1 MPRDIR
7 VVDSITQ
14 PDDSKGSVVA
24 AGSHGGISSGR
35 YAAQLGL
42 TGILFNDAG
51 VGKDEAGIRSLSYL
65 NDLGLP
71 AATVDNQSARI
82 GDGVSIVQSGE
93 ISYINDAAT
102 ACGCEVDQ
110 SAIECAATISDA
122 ERDPVQA
129 DVGNEMTREMVSD
142 GDPPVW
148 TLDSIGLI
156 SDQHEGA
163 ITVTGSHGERLAGE
177 IKSYIQTDVAGITL
191 FDAGIGKDDAGIG
204 RLQTMNERGIPAATV
219 DVNSA
224 RIGDSKSALEGGV
237 LSHVNDIAADLGI
250 APGDSCSSFVEIV
263 RESQ

>member
-14 PDDSKGSVVA
+14 PDNSEGNVIV

-51 VGKDEAGIRSLSYL
+51 VGKDEAGIRSLTYL
-65 NDLGLP
+65 DDLGLP
-71 AATVDNQSARI
+71 TATVDNESARI
-82 GDGVSIVQSGE
+82 GDGVSMVQTGK
-93 ISYINDAAT
+93 ISYVNDAAA
-102 ACGCEVDQ
+102 ACGCEVGQ

-122 ERDPVQA
+122 ERDPVRA
-129 DVGNEMTREMVSD
+129 DVGNEMTSEMVND
-142 GDPPVW
+142 GDTPVW

-156 SDQHEGA
+156 SDQHKGA
-163 ITVTGSHGERLAGE
+163 ITITGSHGERLAGE
-177 IKSYIQTDVAGITL
+177 IDSYIQADVAGITL
-191 FDAGIGKDDAGIG
+191 FDAGVGKDDAGIG

-219 DVNSA
+219 DVHSA
-224 RIGDSKSALEGGV
+224 RIGDSKSALEEGI

-250 APGDSCSSFVEIV
+250 APGDSCSSFVETV